1 VEITR
6 DILKSLIKEELTKAT
21 LGELDLPD
29 RGFDAKQWDYARTQ
43 LDAKIKSVL
52 QDKESQALN
61 IDDKKIMRVM
71 RGLNNVIGQNPH
83 IAKKL
88 SESLDAETA
97 QKLEAEIL
105 AAYQQMTTPTDV
117 DQTYADTGEPVSKDP
132 RVMHDEAVEFLH
144 LVVDDVISGNT
155 LENPRT
161 LNEDGHSDVPSAVRA
176 MKTIIEDAG
185 QMLQVLEQTGEG
197 SLPTWW
203 TNKMAVSASMMNK
216 MRDYL
221 LYPKAM
227 DEGFMDAVK
236 RKIGTMPD
244 DRSTVEKIKSHPE
257 MKGRDKLGP
266 ARGPIM
272 SVIEKYAS
280 EEEMETI
287 LSALEQP
294 AGAAI
299 GLPMKENKD

>member
-1 VEITR
+1 VIITR
-6 DILKSLIKEELTKAT
+6 DILKSLIKEELSKVNEISAAEMQMYFKNPNKFKEDHPEKAEKLASNFKAGRIPKT
-21 LGELDLPD
+21 AGTYKLAQSL
-29 RGFDAKQWDYARTQ
+29 
-43 LDAKIKSVL
+43 SN
-52 QDKESQALN
+52 LN
-61 IDDKKIMRVM
+61 
-71 RGLNNVIGQNPH
+71 
-83 IAKKL
+83 
-88 SESLDAETA
+88 ESLDVDTLEN
-97 QKLEAEIL
+97 LEASVTPEL
-105 AAYQQMTTPTDV
+105 ANAVMIAYKEMTTPTDV
-117 DQTYADTGEPVSKDP
+117 DQVYANTGDPVSKDP
-132 RVMHDEAVEFLH
+132 QDMHDKAVEIIGEIIF
-144 LVVDDVISGNT
+144 DQSKKTDQD
-155 LENPRT
+155 EMA

-185 QMLQVLEQTGEG
+185 QMLQTLEQMGEG

-221 LYPKAM
+221 LYPKTM

-257 MKGRDKLGP
+257 MRGRDKLGP

-294 AGAAI
+294 AGAAV
-299 GLPMKENKD
+299 GLPMKESKD

>member
-1 VEITR
+1 MEITR
-6 DILKSLIKEELTKAT
+6 DILKSLIKEELTKEMIRSSDPMGGHDTA
-21 LGELDLPD
+21 
-29 RGFDAKQWDYARTQ
+29 QWNYARTK
-43 LDAKIKSVL
+43 LNAKMKSVL
-52 QDKESQALN
+52 QDKESQVLG
-61 IDDKKIMRVM
+61 IDDKKIMRIM

-88 SESLDAETA
+88 SESIEAETA
-97 QKLEAEIL
+97 QKLEAAIG
-105 AAYQQMTTPTDV
+105 AAYRQMTTPTDV
-117 DQTYADTGEPVSKDP
+117 DQTYAGSGEPVSKDP
-132 RVMHDEAVEFLH
+132 QVMHDEAVKFLH
-144 LVVDDVISGNT
+144 LVVDDVASGNT

-161 LNEDGHSDVPSAVRA
+161 MHEASCSD
-176 MKTIIEDAG
+176 
-185 QMLQVLEQTGEG
+185 L
-197 SLPTWW
+197 
-203 TNKMAVSASMMNK
+203 
-216 MRDYL
+216 
-221 LYPKAM
+221 
-227 DEGFMDAVK
+227 DEGFMDAIK

-244 DRSTVEKIKSHPE
+244 DRSALEKIKTHPE

-299 GLPMKENKD
+299 GLPRKENKD

>member
-1 VEITR
+1 MIITR
-6 DILKSLIKEELTKAT
+6 DILKSLIKEELSKVKKPEINESIDVDT
-21 LGELDLPD
+21 LENLEN
-29 RGFDAKQWDYARTQ
+29 A
-43 LDAKIKSVL
+43 IK
-52 QDKESQALN
+52 
-61 IDDKKIMRVM
+61 M
-71 RGLNNVIGQNPH
+71 
-83 IAKKL
+83 
-88 SESLDAETA
+88 
-97 QKLEAEIL
+97 
-105 AAYQQMTTPTDV
+105 AYEEMTTPTDV
-117 DQTYADTGEPVSKDP
+117 DQTYAGSGEPVSKDP
-132 RVMHDEAVEFLH
+132 QVMQDKAVEFLIS
-144 LVVDDVISGNT
+144 VVKDVASGEM
-155 LENPRT
+155 LSSPRT

-185 QMLQVLEQTGEG
+185 QMLRVLEQMEEG

-221 LYPKAM
+221 LYPKTM

-244 DRSTVEKIKSHPE
+244 DRSTLEKIKTHPE
-257 MKGRDKLGP
+257 MRGRDKLGP
-266 ARGPIM
+266 ARRPIL

-294 AGAAI
+294 TGAAVGI
-299 GLPMKENKD
+299 PFKE

>member
-1 VEITR
+1 MEITR
-6 DILKSLIKEELTKAT
+6 DILKSLIKEELNKVDEISAAEMQMYFKNPKKFQKDHPEKAAKLASDFKAGRIKKSDGRYKLASKLNESIDVDT
-21 LGELDLPD
+21 LENLEN
-29 RGFDAKQWDYARTQ
+29 A
-43 LDAKIKSVL
+43 IK
-52 QDKESQALN
+52 
-61 IDDKKIMRVM
+61 M
-71 RGLNNVIGQNPH
+71 
-83 IAKKL
+83 
-88 SESLDAETA
+88 
-97 QKLEAEIL
+97 
-105 AAYQQMTTPTDV
+105 AYEEMTTPTDV
-117 DQTYADTGEPVSKDP
+117 DQTYAGSGEPVSKDP
-132 RVMHDEAVEFLH
+132 QVMQDKAVEFLIS
-144 LVVDDVISGNT
+144 VVKDVASGET
-155 LENPRT
+155 LSSPRT

-185 QMLQVLEQTGEG
+185 QMLQALEQMGEG

-203 TNKMAVSASMMNK
+203 TNKMAVSASMVNK

-221 LYPKAM
+221 LYPKTM

-257 MKGRDKLGP
+257 MRGRDKLGP

-299 GLPMKENKD
+299 GLPMKESKD